1 MKNGEINAEKLF
13 LTREIKDMV
22 DDLIGIYPDLTSAE
36 ALSSALQME
45 RNAMIKR
52 AFVLT
57 KTDYVPT
64 ALEKIVHGLDD
75 IANAITV
82 FTNH

>member
-1 MKNGEINAEKLF
+1 MSGEVNAEKLW
-13 LTREIKDMV
+13 LSTEIKDIVEILMET
-22 DDLIGIYPDLTSAE
+22 YPDLTTAE
-36 ALSSALQME
+36 ALSLALQME

-57 KTDYVPT
+57 RTDYVPT

-82 FTNH
+82 FMTR